1 MNAAAP
7 ARDRLISAAL
17 WTASSAWPDHPA
29 LLPPLP
35 REARSSHLEEEA
47 KRPTPDAERQSA
59 RARREV
65 VRTPRGAQAPRPAT
79 RAGGVYR
86 TPVSATTGA
95 TSARAYAPAR
105 EQPRH
110 ATRHVMSPTG
120 SADARPVRPATRQQA
135 HARAA
140 QARSGVSAFPAN
152 LDWPSNFDEWMIDI
166 MRRRALRLNSGA
178 RRRGA
183 GGSVRAVELAHI
195 VERSRDE
202 RGRWICAICKQ
213 PVTLDDLSFDHIMAL
228 ADGGEHAAHN
238 LAPAHRKCNE
248 IKGSEKAQYRA
259 QSLDRWLD
267 EWSNGGRAPGSGP
280 SLALASTQQPRY
292 A

>member
-1 MNAAAP
+1 MGP
-7 ARDRLISAAL
+7 
-17 WTASSAWPDHPA
+17 
-29 LLPPLP
+29 
-35 REARSSHLEEEA
+35 
-47 KRPTPDAERQSA
+47 
-59 RARREV
+59 
-65 VRTPRGAQAPRPAT
+65 
-79 RAGGVYR
+79 
-86 TPVSATTGA
+86 A
-95 TSARAYAPAR
+95 TSADP
-105 EQPRH
+105 
-110 ATRHVMSPTG
+110 
-120 SADARPVRPATRQQA
+120 RPVRPATRQQA

-152 LDWPSNFDEWMIDI
+152 LDWPSNFDDWMIDI

-195 VERSRDE
+195 VEQSRDE
-202 RGRWICAICKQ
+202 RGRWICAICNQ
-213 PVTLDDLSFDHIMAL
+213 PVTLDDLSFDHIVAL

-259 QSLDRWLD
+259 QSLDRWLN
-267 EWSNGGRAPGSGP
+267 EWSNGGRAPGGGP
-280 SLALASTQQPRY
+280 SLALPSAQQPRY

>member
-1 MNAAAP
+1 M
-7 ARDRLISAAL
+7 SESL
-17 WTASSAWPDHPA
+17 WTVSSAWPHHPA

-35 REARSSHLEEEA
+35 RESRSSQAEELASVMRPAQHVERGSARQPARERRGSARSA
-47 KRPTPDAERQSA
+47 QP
-59 RARREV
+59 ARR
-65 VRTPRGAQAPRPAT
+65 PA
-79 RAGGVYR
+79 VYR
-86 TPVSATTGA
+86 TPVSAAVYTPPVSTY
-95 TSARAYAPAR
+95 TPAR

-110 ATRHVMSPTG
+110 ATRHVMSPAT
-120 SADARPVRPATRQQA
+120 SADARPVRPAPRQQA

-140 QARSGVSAFPAN
+140 QARSGVSTFPAN
-152 LDWPSNFDEWMIDI
+152 LDWPTSFDDWMIDI

-183 GGSVRAVELAHI
+183 VGSVRAVELAHI

-202 RGRWICAICKQ
+202 RGHWICAICHL
-213 PVTLDDLSFDHIMAL
+213 PVTLDELSFDHIMAL

-259 QSLDRWLD
+259 QSLDRWLS
-267 EWSNGGRAPGSGP
+267 EWAAGGRVPGGAP
-280 SLALASTQQPRY
+280 LASTQQPRY

>member
-1 MNAAAP
+1 M
-7 ARDRLISAAL
+7 
-17 WTASSAWPDHPA
+17 
-29 LLPPLP
+29 
-35 REARSSHLEEEA
+35 
-47 KRPTPDAERQSA
+47 
-59 RARREV
+59 
-65 VRTPRGAQAPRPAT
+65 RTPRGVQAPRPAT

-86 TPVSATTGA
+86 TPAPGA
-95 TSARAYAPAR
+95 TYATPVPAYTPAR

-110 ATRHVMSPTG
+110 ATRHVMSPAG
-120 SADARPVRPATRQQA
+120 SADARPVRPATRQQT

-140 QARSGVSAFPAN
+140 LARSGVSAFPAN
-152 LDWPSNFDEWMIDI
+152 LDWPSNFDDWMIDI

-183 GGSVRAVELAHI
+183 DGSVRAVELAHI
-195 VERSRDE
+195 MERSRD
-202 RGRWICAICKQ
+202 GQGHWICAICKQ
-213 PVTLDDLSFDHIMAL
+213 PVTLDDLSFDHIVAL

-267 EWSNGGRAPGSGP
+267 EWSAGARAPGKGP
-280 SLALASTQQPRY
+280 AMALAPTQQPRY